1 MLAMPLRR
9 VPRLDDMPGTGPQC
23 GGAEGGDRHGAV
35 GLPGLFVLAG
45 TLTASADPA
54 ETPTPTVLTLHGH
67 VLVDVCAALS

>member
-1 MLAMPLRR
+1 VIAMGRF
-9 VPRLDDMPGTGPQC
+9 
-23 GGAEGGDRHGAV
+23 